1 MDAAGL
7 YLIYQ
12 FTWRYIA
19 EDPSPNIRRCDTLKF
34 HISHKVRICWE
45 VPKWRERVSC
55 LFAEGFFFLTE
66 EEQVDKDE

>member
-12 FTWRYIA
+12 ITWRDIA
-19 EDPSPNIRRCDTLKF
+19 EDPSLNIHRRETPKL
-34 HISHKVRICWE
+34 HISYKVRICWE

-55 LFAEGFFFLTE
+55 PFDEGLTE
-66 EEQVDKDE
+66 DQQGDKHE